1 MGSVVV
7 LLIWIGAAA
16 LGHAI
21 GKGKGRGTEGL
32 LLGLFLGLIGVI
44 IIVFLRPKTTASSGP
59 MPIPNG
65 SNRSYLP
72 EGERPPAFWAE
83 DPYGR
88 HQLRWWN
95 GTVWTQQVS
104 DSGFQ
109 SIDSVGVGPP
119 PPPIS
124 LH

>member
-1 MGSVVV
+1 MGAAFGLLV
-7 LLIWIGAAA
+7 LIGAAA

-21 GKGKGRGTEGL
+21 GKGKGRATQGL
-32 LLGLFLGLIGVI
+32 LLGLFLGLIGII
-44 IIVFLRPKTTASSGP
+44 IIVFLRPRTTVSSGP
-59 MPIPNG
+59 TSNG
-65 SNRSYLP
+65 SYGSYLP